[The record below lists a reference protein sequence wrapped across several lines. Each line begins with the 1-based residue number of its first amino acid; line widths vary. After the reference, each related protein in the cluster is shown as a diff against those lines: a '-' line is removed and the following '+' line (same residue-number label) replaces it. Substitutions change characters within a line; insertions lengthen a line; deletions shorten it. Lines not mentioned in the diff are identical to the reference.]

1 MKYLKS
7 AFFSLLSLMK
17 KKEVPLKYFS
27 KNGGVWG
34 LQENFSWRGGLIF
47 KRGIENISKNGALTK
62 KGK

>member
-1 MKYLKS
+1 
-7 AFFSLLSLMK
+7 MK
-17 KKEVPLKYFS
+17 KKEVPLKYS
-27 KNGGVWG
+27 PKNGGVWG